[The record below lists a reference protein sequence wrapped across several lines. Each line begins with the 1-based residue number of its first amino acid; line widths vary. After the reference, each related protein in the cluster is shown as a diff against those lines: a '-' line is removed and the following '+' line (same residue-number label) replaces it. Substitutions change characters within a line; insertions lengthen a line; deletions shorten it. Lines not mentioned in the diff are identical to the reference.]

1 MLLDCDVAAAAVAA
15 VAAALWSSPVEN
27 VECREGSWF
36 PAPVFLL
43 GCTSTAT
50 AWVDQSP
57 RSPWSTWLKELPFS
71 S

>member
-1 MLLDCDVAAAAVAA
+1 MLLHCDVAAAVSV

-43 GCTSTAT
+43 GSIRVLALRG
-50 AWVDQSP
+50 VP
-57 RSPWSTWLKELPFS
+57 GLKSFLLAVEKHFTPT
-71 S
+71 